1 MRPYRFVLC
10 ALIVALGTIASA
22 HEPLFR
28 LTLNSQPQE
37 GTPLL
42 FNEKQVFLLT
52 RSGRLLEFAPT
63 EATDFAQLSGA
74 FRSYSPAE
82 MRGQLLREFGKGFE
96 VSGGGRFLVV
106 HPAGQQDVWA
116 PRFEELQRS
125 FAHYFAARGL
135 KLPEPRFPLVAV
147 VFARQ
152 ADFARYAIAD
162 GNQASSS
169 MLGYYSPATNRIAM
183 FDMTAGSKQSAN
195 DWTVNAETIIH
206 EALHQCAF
214 NAGLH
219 NRFAQTPRWVAE
231 GLGTL
236 FEARGV
242 WNSRQYPA
250 AAERVNRGQLE
261 SFRRYLAR
269 RKSSAIGEL
278 VSADRQFE
286 TDGLGAY
293 AESWA
298 LTHFLSETE
307 PKKYLQYLQRIAGK
321 KSFEA
326 YRGPERLKDFTEH
339 FGGNLEMLNARLLR
353 HVAAIK

>member
-1 MRPYRFVLC
+1 MRVYCRFVGSLLLMC
-10 ALIVALGTIASA
+10 SALAGAQ
-22 HEPLFR
+22 EPLIR
-28 LTLNSQPQE
+28 LTVNGQQQE

-42 FNEKQVFLLT
+42 FNEQQVFLLT
-52 RSGRLLEFAPT
+52 RSGRLLEFAPA
-63 EATDFAQLSGA
+63 EATNFVQLSGP
-74 FRSYSPAE
+74 FKSYSPAE
-82 MRGQLLREFGKGFE
+82 LRGQLLREFGKGFD

-152 ADFARYAIAD
+152 PDFARYASAE

-169 MLGYYSPATNRIAM
+169 MLGYYSPATNRIVM
-183 FDMTAGSKQSAN
+183 YDNTAGRAKSGST
-195 DWTVNAETIIH
+195 DWTSNAETIIH
-206 EALHQCAF
+206 ESLHQVAF
-214 NAGLH
+214 NSGLH
-219 NRFAQTPRWVAE
+219 NRFGQTPRWVAE

-250 AAERVNRGQLE
+250 AGERVNRGQLE
-261 SFRRYLAR
+261 SFRRYLPR
-269 RKSSAIGEL
+269 RKSSAIAEI
-278 VSADRQFE
+278 VSADRPFE
-286 TDGLGAY
+286 VDGMGAY
-293 AESWA
+293 AEAWA

-307 PKKYLQYLQRIAGK
+307 PKKYLQYLQRTAGK

-326 YRGPERLKDFTEH
+326 YLGPQRLRDFTDH
-339 FGGNLEMLNARLLR
+339 FGSNFEMLNARLLR
-353 HVAAIK
+353 HVAAL